1 MKYSEII
8 GLNDYFQ
15 PVYDIT
21 NEIGTYWKQFIPNEK
36 FYTILS
42 EVLTSL
48 EASTAEHRKSIWLQG
63 TYGTGKSHAVA
74 VVKHLLWDY
83 SEDIEDFIDGFTNT
97 QIRERIRN
105 FRKGHRVFPVVL
117 KGASNITDNRT
128 FALVVERAVKEALK
142 QHDISISTPGDFEK
156 MVYQVRV
163 NPAGFNWNAI
173 IQSNQELGMYVKD
186 SEDLLNRLE
195 RRDITI
201 LLKLEDILSSDMR
214 IHFALTSV
222 SRWLSDVAKE
232 LKEKN
237 KVDYLMLYWD
247 EFTTVLELQK
257 MSLLLDELQ
266 GIAEL
271 STNNDVFLFVVSHRN
286 PYQTSLAEKDIKRI
300 RDRFQSLDYSMTPI
314 TTYHIIQAAIKK
326 KNKVE
331 WEKIKNECLEKN
343 PTIGILI
350 NKIIGTEGTT
360 VKNTIKDLFPIHP
373 YTAYLA
379 TFIARHMGST
389 ERSIF
394 SFLYDKEKGFL
405 KFIEEHPTE
414 SEGFYLTADYLWDF
428 FVEDFERDHHEKLG
442 SILST
447 YKLHVPKLEEN
458 EIRGH
463 YVTIFKGIV
472 LLNSLHHVVK
482 ISEIDGGLVS
492 PSIDNIHSMFLG
504 TRHEEFVDEVLG
516 FIDSTGIIS
525 KTPDDLFLVTT
536 SALPV
541 KEVAD
546 EKEKQKREYEDIT
559 KILSTKQKKEVEGI
573 FTTLTDPPV
582 LRETDVK
589 LFWAGID
596 KHRLPIRMG
605 TSFRESHSLNIGV
618 FIGRTDQ
625 EILQIKNILNS
636 ISTEEEFKNIVFVV
650 VEDFLTKDTF
660 DKFIEYR
667 SRAIVSERHDLKDD
681 KNTNDTYAENIID
694 DWIYKIK
701 SGYVEWYL
709 ENGNGK
715 ELASKFGDLIN
726 SEISGRVFRFGLET
740 LDQLRWNAT
749 IWRFKAAKAAIDTF
763 LFADSRHDAENETS
777 KGQGKYL
784 RGIIKNNR
792 GGEYTVSSESLEIKP
807 DADENHPIVK
817 MSAEIGK
824 KMENNR
830 NEGTFHLGDVLKFLS
845 KPPYGLYTN
854 MVNMAAMGFLMRP
867 FVGRLYEAGTGK
879 PLEKEMMRDKIA
891 SLFNYWQKG
900 TDSDKLE
907 VRFGTE
913 EEKELIDILKD
924 VFELQDVDSLNKTR
938 WKIREWVNDV
948 EYPLWV
954 FKVSCDDDKTEK
966 AVDKIVWLIRSID
979 KDIDQKKI
987 KESMDLIKDARYDLG
1002 FKREQAKELFTKW
1015 LKNIEN
1021 VSISDEE
1028 IGTVVDFLNQNMQE
1042 EVASWDEGEVRAL
1055 VTRWELKKVKELE
1068 EDKVNVGLEK
1078 ELVDI
1083 LTDVFKLQDVDG
1095 LTDARLKVME
1105 WVNDVKY
1112 PLWTFKVSC
1121 DDNATKKGIDRIVW
1135 LIKSTNSD
1143 IDQKELNKSLN
1154 FLKDAHHNLALLINR
1169 GQAKELFIRWL
1180 KDIED
1185 VNISDE
1191 DVKTVVDFL
1200 NQNTQAE
1207 VASWDEDKVRALV
1220 LKWELKRRT
1229 ELDKNEGNPEMESE
1243 LVDILKDVFKL
1254 QDVGG
1259 LTDAKLKIKE
1269 WVNEVKYPLWTF
1281 KVSCDDNAT
1290 KKGIDR
1296 IVWLIKSTNSDIDQK
1311 ELNKSLY
1318 YLKDTSYGLGLLIK
1332 REQAKE
1338 LFTKWLKDIE
1348 NVNIS
1353 DKEVETVADFLN
1365 QNMQTEVASWDENEA
1380 RGVVKDWRLKKKIE
1394 PEENDEQ
1401 VREMKRKIRNYPSGR
1416 IKDLLIELVDRHPE
1430 LCGWLE
1436 VYLE

>member
-21 NEIGTYWKQFIPNEK
+21 NEIRTYWKQFIPNEK
-36 FYTILS
+36 FYNILS

-74 VVKHLLWDY
+74 VVKHLLWDH

-105 FRKGHRVFPVVL
+105 FRKGYRVFPVVL

-142 QHDISISTPGDFEK
+142 QHGISISTPGDFEK
-156 MVYQVRV
+156 MIYQVRV

-201 LLKLEDILSSDMR
+201 LLKLEDVLSSDMR

-271 STNNDVFLFVVSHRN
+271 STTNNVFLFVVSHRN

-300 RDRFQSLDYSMTPI
+300 RDRFQSLDYSMEPI

-326 KNKVE
+326 KNKVK
-331 WEKIKNECLEKN
+331 WEEIKSECLEKN
-343 PTIGILI
+343 PEVGLLI
-350 NKIIGTEGTT
+350 NRVIGNEGPT
-360 VKNTIKDLFPIHP
+360 VKNSIKNLFPIHP

-405 KFIEEHPTE
+405 KFIEEYPTE
-414 SEGFYLTADYLWDF
+414 AGEFYLTADYLWDF

-447 YKLHVPKLEEN
+447 YKLHVTKLEEN
-458 EIRGH
+458 EIRDH
-463 YVTIFKGIV
+463 CATIFKGIV

-504 TRHEEFVDEVLG
+504 THHEDFVDEVLG
-516 FIDSTGIIS
+516 FIDSSGIIS

-541 KEVAD
+541 KEVED

-559 KILSTKQKKEVEGI
+559 KILSTSQRKEVGDI
-573 FTTLTDPPV
+573 FTTLTDPQV

-589 LFWAGID
+589 LFWAGIN
-596 KHRLPIRMG
+596 KHRLTVKMA
-605 TSFRESHSLNIGV
+605 TSFREGHSLNISV

-625 EILQIKNILNS
+625 EILNIKNILNS
-636 ISTEEEFKNIVFVV
+636 IADENEFKNIVFVV

-667 SRAIVSERHDLKDD
+667 SRAVVSERHDLKDD
-681 KNTNDTYAENIID
+681 KNTNDTYAENVID

-701 SGYVEWYL
+701 SGYVEWHL
-709 ENGNGK
+709 ENENGK
-715 ELASKFGDLIN
+715 ELASGFGNRIN
-726 SEISGRVFRFGLET
+726 SEISSRVFRFGLET
-740 LDQLRWNAT
+740 LDQLRWNAP
-749 IWRFKAAKAAIDTF
+749 IWKFKAAKAAIDTF

-784 RGIIKNNR
+784 RGIINNNR
-792 GGEYTVSSESLEIKP
+792 GGEYTVSESLEIKP

-817 MSAEIGK
+817 MSTEIGK
-824 KMENNR
+824 KM
-830 NEGTFHLGDVLKFLS
+830 GTNKNKGSFHLGEVLKFLS

-879 PLEKEMMRDKIA
+879 PLEKEMMRDKIT

-907 VRFGTE
+907 VRFGTD

-924 VFELQDVDSLNKTR
+924 VFELQDVDGLNNTR
-938 WKIREWVNDV
+938 WKIREWVNGV
-948 EYPLWV
+948 ECPLWV
-954 FKVSCDDDKTEK
+954 FKVSCDGDKTEK
-966 AVDKIVWLIRSID
+966 AVDKIVWLIRSLD
-979 KDIDQKKI
+979 KEINQKKI
-987 KESMDLIKDARYDLG
+987 KESLDLIKDARYDLCLLI
-1002 FKREQAKELFTKW
+1002 KREQAKGLFTKW
-1015 LKNIEN
+1015 LKDIEN
-1021 VSISDEE
+1021 VS
-1028 IGTVVDFLNQNMQE
+1028 
-1042 EVASWDEGEVRAL
+1042 
-1055 VTRWELKKVKELE
+1055 
-1068 EDKVNVGLEK
+1068 
-1078 ELVDI
+1078 
-1083 LTDVFKLQDVDG
+1083 
-1095 LTDARLKVME
+1095 
-1105 WVNDVKY
+1105 
-1112 PLWTFKVSC
+1112 
-1121 DDNATKKGIDRIVW
+1121 
-1135 LIKSTNSD
+1135 
-1143 IDQKELNKSLN
+1143 
-1154 FLKDAHHNLALLINR
+1154 
-1169 GQAKELFIRWL
+1169 
-1180 KDIED
+1180 
-1185 VNISDE
+1185 ISDE

-1207 VASWDEDKVRALV
+1207 IASWDEEKVEALV
-1220 LKWELKRRT
+1220 TKWELNRRT
-1229 ELDKNEGNPEMESE
+1229 ELKKNEDNAEIENE
-1243 LVDILKDVFKL
+1243 LVDILREGNL
-1254 QDVGG
+1254 
-1259 LTDAKLKIKE
+1259 
-1269 WVNEVKYPLWTF
+1269 
-1281 KVSCDDNAT
+1281 
-1290 KKGIDR
+1290 
-1296 IVWLIKSTNSDIDQK
+1296 
-1311 ELNKSLY
+1311 SLY
-1318 YLKDTSYGLGLLIK
+1318 
-1332 REQAKE
+1332 
-1338 LFTKWLKDIE
+1338 
-1348 NVNIS
+1348 V
-1353 DKEVETVADFLN
+1353 
-1365 QNMQTEVASWDENEA
+1365 
-1380 RGVVKDWRLKKKIE
+1380 
-1394 PEENDEQ
+1394 
-1401 VREMKRKIRNYPSGR
+1401 
-1416 IKDLLIELVDRHPE
+1416 
-1430 LCGWLE
+1430 
-1436 VYLE
+1436 

>member
-8 GLNDYFQ
+8 GLNEYFQ

-21 NEIGTYWKQFIPNEK
+21 NEKGTYWKQFIPNEK
-36 FYTILS
+36 FYNILS

-48 EASTAEHRKSIWLQG
+48 ESSTVEHRKSIWLQG
-63 TYGTGKSHAVA
+63 AYGTGKSHAVA

-105 FRKGHRVFPVVL
+105 FRKGYRVFPVVL

-156 MVYQVRV
+156 IVYQVRD
-163 NPAGFNWNAI
+163 NPASIDWNDI
-173 IQSNQELGMYVKD
+173 IRGHQELGMYVKD
-186 SEDLLNRLE
+186 SQDLLNSLE
-195 RRDITI
+195 RQDITI
-201 LLKLEDILSSDMR
+201 LLQLEDIFSSDMR

-257 MSLLLDELQ
+257 MSVLLDELQ
-266 GIAEL
+266 SIAEL
-271 STNNDVFLFVVSHRN
+271 STNNDVFLFVVSHRK
-286 PYQTSLAEKDIKRI
+286 PHQTSLAEKDIKRI

-343 PTIGILI
+343 PAIGTLI
-350 NKIIGTEGTT
+350 NEIIGTEGTT
-360 VKNTIKDLFPIHP
+360 VKNSIKDLFPIHP

-405 KFIEEHPTE
+405 KFIEEYPTE
-414 SEGFYLTADYLWDF
+414 AGEFYLTADYLWDF
-428 FVEDFERDHHEKLG
+428 FVESFERDNYEKLG
-442 SILST
+442 SILDKH
-447 YKLHVPKLEEN
+447 KLYVPKLEDEAGN
-458 EIRGH
+458 H
-463 YVTIFKGIV
+463 HVSIFKGIL

-482 ISEIDGGLVS
+482 ISETDSGLVS

-504 TRHEEFVDEVLG
+504 THHEEYVDGVLE
-516 FIDSTGIIS
+516 FIDSKEIIS

-536 SALPV
+536 SALPE
-541 KEVAD
+541 KEVED
-546 EKEKQKREYEDIT
+546 EKEKQKREYADIT
-559 KILSTKQKKEVEGI
+559 KILSTGQRKEVEGL
-573 FTTLTDPPV
+573 FASSV

-596 KHRLPIRMG
+596 KHRLPTRMS
-605 TSFRESHSLNIGV
+605 TSFREGHSLNIGV
-618 FIGRTDQ
+618 FIGRTNQ

-636 ISTEEEFKNIVFVV
+636 IATEDEFKNIVFIV

-660 DKFIEYR
+660 DKFIEYKA
-667 SRAIVSERHDLKDD
+667 RAVVSERHNFKDD
-681 KNTNDTYAENIID
+681 KNTNDTYAEKVID
-694 DWIYKIK
+694 EWIYKIK
-701 SGYVEWYL
+701 SRYVEWYL
-709 ENGNGK
+709 ENRNGK

-726 SEISGRVFRFGLET
+726 AEISGGVFRFGLET
-740 LDQLRWNAT
+740 LDQLRWNAP
-749 IWRFKAAKAAIDTF
+749 IWTFKAAKAVINTF
-763 LFADSRHDAENETS
+763 LFADSRHDAENKTS
-777 KGQGKYL
+777 KGQEKNL
-784 RGIIKNNR
+784 RGIINNNR
-792 GGEYTVSSESLEIKP
+792 GGEYTVNEHLEIKP

-817 MSAEIGK
+817 MSAEI
-824 KMENNR
+824 R
-830 NEGTFHLGDVLKFLS
+830 NKIETNKNKGSFHLGEALKFLS

-879 PLEKEMMRDKIA
+879 PLEKEMMRYKII

-907 VRFGTE
+907 VRFGTD
-913 EEKELIDILKD
+913 EEKELINILKD
-924 VFELQDVDSLNKTR
+924 VFELQDVDSLNNTR
-938 WKIREWVNDV
+938 WGIRKWVNDV
-948 EYPLWV
+948 GCPLWT

-966 AVDKIVWLIRSID
+966 AIDDIVGLIRSID
-979 KDIDQKKI
+979 KDINQKKI
-987 KESMDLIKDARYDLG
+987 KESLDLIKDARYDLG
-1002 FKREQAKELFTKW
+1002 LLIKRGQAKGLFTKW
-1015 LKNIEN
+1015 LKDIEDVNI
-1021 VSISDEE
+1021 SEE
-1028 IGTVVDFLNQNMQE
+1028 DVKTVVDFLSQNTQE
-1042 EVASWDEGEVRAL
+1042 DVASWDEEKVRAL
-1055 VTRWELKKVKELE
+1055 VTKWELKRRTELDKKEGNTE
-1068 EDKVNVGLEK
+1068 MEH

-1083 LTDVFKLQDVDG
+1083 LKDVFKLQNVSG
-1095 LTDARLKVME
+1095 LTDTRSKVKE

-1112 PLWTFKVSC
+1112 PLWAFKVSC

-1143 IDQKELNKSLN
+1143 IDQKELNESLN
-1154 FLKDAHHNLALLINR
+1154 FLKDVHHNLALLIKR
-1169 GQAKELFIRWL
+1169 EQAKELFIRWL
-1180 KDIED
+1180 KDIEN
-1185 VNISDE
+1185 VSISDE
-1191 DVKTVVDFL
+1191 EVETVADFL
-1200 NQNTQAE
+1200 NQNMQTE
-1207 VASWDEDKVRALV
+1207 VASWDENKVRERVKDWRLEKA
-1220 LKWELKRRT
+1220 KELK
-1229 ELDKNEGNPEMESE
+1229 KNKANADIENE
-1243 LVDILKDVFKL
+1243 LVDILTDVFKL
-1254 QDVGG
+1254 QNVSG
-1259 LTDAKLKIKE
+1259 LTDTRSKVKE
-1269 WVNEVKYPLWTF
+1269 WVNDVKYPLWAF

-1311 ELNKSLY
+1311 ELNESLNF
-1318 YLKDTSYGLGLLIK
+1318 LKDVHHNLALLIK

-1338 LFTKWLKDIE
+1338 LFIRWLKDIE
-1348 NVNIS
+1348 NVSIS
-1353 DKEVETVADFLN
+1353 DEEVETVADFLN

-1380 RGVVKDWRLKKKIE
+1380 RGVVKDWRLKKKTE
-1394 PEENDEQ
+1394 PEESDEQ

-1416 IKDLLIELVDRHPE
+1416 IKDLLIELVDIHPE